1 MFQSIVK
8 KALSFRKDDRGVI
21 AMLFAIL
28 ILPLLTVVAVGVD
41 LSEFLVMKQELQAA
55 VDAAALNV
63 GQSPTLS
70 NSAAAT
76 QAQAFISA
84 NYPNLSVIATLKSL
98 TVTQSTSAVIVT
110 ANASMNTNFLQI
122 IGYRTL
128 GVTVSS
134 QVSFAQNKMEV
145 VLVLDNTGSMSQNYG
160 SMTGIAGLQAAA
172 TLVNTL
178 FAGDPTGQ
186 YVKVAVVP
194 FTAAVNVGTQYAT
207 ASWLDTTGVGVLTR
221 ENLHVPAA
229 EGFITFASE
238 LRNASWGGCVR
249 QRNEPYDLEDVAPT
263 AAVPDTFFTPY
274 FAPSEPQGLY
284 NHYLSDGSFPN
295 GTTQAHIQYSIT
307 KYNNGTVQNLPDYGP
322 NFTCPLQQI
331 IPLSNNQTAIL
342 DEINAM
348 QAYGATVI
356 PAGLTWGWH
365 LISPIVSSVLFP
377 SNAAVSYS
385 DTTTIKAIILLTD
398 GENDVQLTSNY

>member
-70 NSAAAT
+70 NSATAT

-84 NYPNLSVIATLKSL
+84 NYPNLSAIATLKSL

-145 VLVLDNTGSMSQNYG
+145 VLVLDNTGSMSQN
-160 SMTGIAGLQAAA
+160 
-172 TLVNTL
+172 
-178 FAGDPTGQ
+178 
-186 YVKVAVVP
+186 
-194 FTAAVNVGTQYAT
+194 
-207 ASWLDTTGVGVLTR
+207 
-221 ENLHVPAA
+221 
-229 EGFITFASE
+229 
-238 LRNASWGGCVR
+238 
-249 QRNEPYDLEDVAPT
+249 
-263 AAVPDTFFTPY
+263 
-274 FAPSEPQGLY
+274 
-284 NHYLSDGSFPN
+284 
-295 GTTQAHIQYSIT
+295 
-307 KYNNGTVQNLPDYGP
+307 
-322 NFTCPLQQI
+322 
-331 IPLSNNQTAIL
+331 
-342 DEINAM
+342 
-348 QAYGATVI
+348 
-356 PAGLTWGWH
+356 
-365 LISPIVSSVLFP
+365 
-377 SNAAVSYS
+377 
-385 DTTTIKAIILLTD
+385 
-398 GENDVQLTSNY
+398 